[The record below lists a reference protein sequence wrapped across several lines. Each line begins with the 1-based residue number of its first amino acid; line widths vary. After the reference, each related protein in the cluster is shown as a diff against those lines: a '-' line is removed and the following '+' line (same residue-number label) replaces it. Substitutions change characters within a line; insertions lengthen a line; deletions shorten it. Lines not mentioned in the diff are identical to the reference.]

1 MTVEVLP
8 PFASDFGDLS
18 KSFGLLDNIEPFS
31 FDEMAMLESASFDFP
46 ALAAAGSSAAAVVPD
61 VVNYW
66 PETDEMQQQAGQAGV
81 AAPAAAD
88 TPGFVKLE
96 DLNAAQLPGASR
108 ASPASSGSQ
117 TSCYAPSCDGASSDF
132 TGSRSPTSA
141 KKDPRIGKRKPDV
154 DLATISDP
162 AERRKQRR
170 LAKNRATAAT
180 SRERKRK
187 QMSELQHRV
196 NQLEATN
203 ASLNKLLAQ
212 RDQELATLRN
222 GAHNRAPH

>member
-61 VVNYW
+61 VVSYW
-66 PETDEMQQQAGQAGV
+66 PEADGMQQQPDLAAV

-88 TPGFVKLE
+88 APGFVKLE
-96 DLNAAQLPGASR
+96 DLNAGHLPGASR

-117 TSCYAPSCDGASSDF
+117 TSCYAPSCDGAS
-132 TGSRSPTSA
+132 R
-141 KKDPRIGKRKPDV
+141 
-154 DLATISDP
+154 
-162 AERRKQRR
+162 
-170 LAKNRATAAT
+170 
-180 SRERKRK
+180 
-187 QMSELQHRV
+187 
-196 NQLEATN
+196 
-203 ASLNKLLAQ
+203 
-212 RDQELATLRN
+212 
-222 GAHNRAPH
+222 